1 MKDRDYLFVRK
12 ILFWLFFCC
21 FLILTPVVTFYS
33 LGYKFDINAKKFQKT
48 GAISIQTQ
56 PKEVFVILNDK
67 EITSATPY
75 VVRGLLPGK
84 YNLSL
89 VKEGFY
95 DYKLPIEVKPYSV
108 EDIDVSLVPK
118 IRNVE
123 RAGFDFDVYKF
134 FVIEHIFGK
143 KIVALTDKGIFLFG
157 ESFGDVKKIGG
168 LNIDEIALTSIDGM
182 RFGKNKLVFWNRN
195 NIWAVNLTGLQ
206 AQDKE
211 ETANLIYST
220 KEAIKDVYF
229 ALRERNLI
237 IQDGMRVVSLDI
249 KNYSAYFPVYELK
262 SVNAA
267 ILYDSQDDTLLIKDR
282 DPGAEKHS
290 LYKINVR
297 ELMREKRSE

>member
-1 MKDRDYLFVRK
+1 MQDRDYLFIRR

-56 PKEVFVILNDK
+56 PKEVRVILNDK
-67 EITSATPY
+67 EIALSTPY

-89 VKEGFY
+89 EKEGFY
-95 DYKLPIEVKPYSV
+95 AYKFPIEVKPYSV
-108 EDIDVSLVPK
+108 ADIDVSLVPK

-123 RAGFDFDVYKF
+123 KAELDFNVYKF

-157 ESFGDVKKIGG
+157 EDFGDVKKIAA
-168 LNIDEIALTSIDGM
+168 LNIDETALSGIEGM
-182 RFGKNKLVFWNRN
+182 RFGKSKLILWNRN
-195 NIWAVNLTGLQ
+195 NIWAVNFPGLQ

-211 ETANLIYST
+211 ETAGLIYST

-229 ALRERNLI
+229 ALREKNLI
-237 IQDGMRVVSLDI
+237 IHDGMMVVTLDI
-249 KNYSAYFPVYELK
+249 KNYSVYFPVYELK

-267 ILYDSQDDTLLIKDR
+267 IFYDPGDDTLLIKDR
-282 DPGAEKHS
+282 DMDGEKYS
-290 LYKINVR
+290 LYKINLR
-297 ELMREKRSE
+297 ELMREKRTE